1 VTLDEVLNSLAHI
14 RDPREL
20 SRLDRRRLEVLS
32 RGDLDAR
39 QRERLRRLAPDLAEG
54 RALWVPGVGE
64 SFVLTASAAGGEVVR
79 LRVERKGEP
88 YTLETPGLEADAARQ
103 VHFVYQALRRLA
115 AARRRGVPE
124 LGARGHVVTCSR
136 SVDGASLG
144 VSAAVA
150 FVSSWLGR
158 PPSAGVAATAAIDGE
173 GGLREVAHVEEKHE
187 ALVRERPGVT
197 LLLAAKQSVD
207 GVNVLRCA
215 HLDDALRSFDLDLD
229 SLAPRAST
237 GAQREDE
244 LRALARAQNED
255 YSAERWLDF
264 VTRALALAEDLDC
277 EPDRRTMALGNAMLF
292 ALHAGD
298 VDQAEALGAKI
309 TDGELE
315 HLGDAERAWV
325 YVVRATAAIDKQPP
339 ERAIQLAE
347 LAAEAAHRLQALR
360 ERRDVCGRAFG
371 TLGRALMHA
380 SRDEEA
386 RTWLEKGVHHH
397 RQHLREELPRSLCY
411 LAANLRRLGR
421 HEDAA
426 HALEEAFTETHTR
439 HDAAS
444 ASSALFLLYERAR
457 LRFERGE
464 FEACL
469 EDIESIK
476 RRQSGPTHYP
486 RLGTLRYEVACR
498 AALGDRTRA
507 EQLRAEAAT
516 FVDRLQG
523 PLRRMAEAVAVVDLD
538 EPEAS
543 RGRWEPGGLV
553 Y

>member
-1 VTLDEVLNSLAHI
+1 MTLDEVLNSLAHV

-20 SRLDRRRLEVLS
+20 SRLDRRKLEVLA

-39 QRERLRRLAPDLAEG
+39 QRECLARLAPDLLEG
-54 RALWVPGVGE
+54 RELWVPGVGE

-88 YTLETPGLEADAARQ
+88 FTLETPGLEADAARQ
-103 VHFVYQALRRLA
+103 VHLVYQALRRLA
-115 AARRRGVPE
+115 AARRRCVPE
-124 LGARGHVVTCSR
+124 LGVRGHVVTCSR

-158 PPSAGVAATAAIDGE
+158 PPPAGVAATAAIDGD
-173 GGLREVAHVEEKHE
+173 GALREVAHVQEKLE

-197 LLLAAKQSVD
+197 LLVAAKQRID
-207 GVNVLRCA
+207 GSNVLRCP

-229 SLAPRAST
+229 SLALQAST

-244 LRALARAQNED
+244 LRALARAQIED
-255 YSAERWLDF
+255 YSAERWRDF
-264 VTRALALAEDLDC
+264 VTRALALADDPDC
-277 EPDRRTMALGNAMLF
+277 EPDRRAMALGNAMLF

-298 VDQAEALGAKI
+298 VDQAGALGSKI
-309 TDGELE
+309 TDDALE
-315 HLGDAERAWV
+315 HVGDAERAWV
-325 YVVRATAAIDKQPP
+325 CVVRATAAIDKQPP

-347 LAAEAAHRLQALR
+347 LAAEAAHGLR
-360 ERRDVCGRAFG
+360 STSERRDVCGRAFG
-371 TLGRALMHA
+371 TFGRALMHA
-380 SRDEEA
+380 SRDQEA
-386 RTWLEKGVHHH
+386 EIWLQKGADHH
-397 RQHLREELPRSLCY
+397 RKYLREELPRSLCY
-411 LAANLRRLGR
+411 LATNLRRLGR
-421 HEDAA
+421 YEDAA
-426 HALEEAFTETHTR
+426 HALEEAFTEAAMR

-444 ASSALFLLYERAR
+444 ASNALFLLYERAR

-464 FEACL
+464 LEACL
-469 EDIESIK
+469 DDIESIK

-498 AALGDRTRA
+498 AALGDRMRA
-507 EQLRAEAAT
+507 EELRAEAAT
-516 FVDRLQG
+516 FEDQLQG
-523 PLRRMAEAVAVVDLD
+523 PLRRMVEAVAAVDLD
-538 EPEAS
+538 VPEAS
-543 RGRWEPGGLV
+543 RERWEPAGLV